1 MRDSDGLCPEQTAV
15 GKVGKCDD
23 FQTGS
28 AAQSCVIALPAPYC
42 LQDARLL
49 GQVGLVLPCV
59 PTQLR

>member
-28 AAQSCVIALPAPYC
+28 AAQSCVIALPAWAQTSISWTNC
-42 LQDARLL
+42 HI
-49 GQVGLVLPCV
+49 
-59 PTQLR
+59 